1 MSLDLTFVRYL
12 LLEDDGR
19 VVLLLL
25 YEMIPALLE
34 VAGVGT
40 VGILILL
47 VLAHVFMDVLLE
59 QRRLLLVFPQH
70 VL

>member
-40 VGILILL
+40 VGILIFL

-59 QRRLLLVFPQH
+59 QRRFLLVFPQH